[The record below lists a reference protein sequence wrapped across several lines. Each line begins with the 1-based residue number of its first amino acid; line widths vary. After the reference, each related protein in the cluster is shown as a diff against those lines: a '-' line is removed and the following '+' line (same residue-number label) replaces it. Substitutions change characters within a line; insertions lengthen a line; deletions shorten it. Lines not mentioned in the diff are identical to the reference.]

1 MSHVVP
7 APRATADLETGRPPT
22 AASAPPRPAPV
33 LITEHHVAFST
44 AAAAPVATTRRRWL
58 HTTLMAG
65 VGRILTELTQPRP
78 HYPRRE
84 PSYFEAARMSRAMDR
99 L

>member
-1 MSHVVP
+1 MSHVLP
-7 APRATADLETGRPPT
+7 APPATADAKPGPPT
-22 AASAPPRPAPV
+22 AAPARPRQATV

-44 AAAAPVATTRRRWL
+44 AAAAAGASTRRWPRTAL
-58 HTTLMAG
+58 LAG
-65 VGRILTELTQPRP
+65 LGGILAELTQPRP
-78 HYPRRE
+78 PRPRRE